1 LFVPRVERTFV
12 SSEVVA
18 MSLVAFSIEPS
29 EIEDEAPYLRVTPR
43 RAAVAGPRRAAVRW
57 TVVIVAA
64 GLVAM
69 LVGRAGTVLGGGPAS
84 VPGHRLGSASYV
96 VQPGDT
102 LWEIAASL
110 SQGGNVALLV
120 QQLANL
126 NGGGAL
132 HVGQR
137 LVLP

>member
-1 LFVPRVERTFV
+1 
-12 SSEVVA
+12 
-18 MSLVAFSIEPS
+18 MSLVALPIEPF
-29 EIEDEAPYLRVTPR
+29 EIEDEAPHLRVTHCR
-43 RAAVAGPRRAAVRW
+43 AVAARPRRAAVRW
-57 TVVIVAA
+57 TVAILAA
-64 GLVAM
+64 GLAAL

-84 VPGHRLGSASYV
+84 VPGHRLGSARYI